1 MSKKILLIFIFP
13 GIFLYGCNDC
23 PKEEDL
29 KQRENELILKENQFA
44 QKEVDYLSLL
54 KFKDSIQANIDSI
67 AYQNWPDSIA
77 GRWNSKTICTESDC
91 SDYVIGDQ
99 RVDVWVFD
107 QDSTGLHTRVLNNK
121 NEIVRTYQ
129 AKYSPDGIRLIFQT
143 DSTATRKVVMNVS
156 LDQLKSEKITGKRII
171 TIDDKCSAVFNLE
184 LNRQSLK
191 D

>member
-1 MSKKILLIFIFP
+1 MSKKILLLLIFP
-13 GIFLYGCNDC
+13 AIFLAGCNDC
-23 PKEEDL
+23 NKEEDL
-29 KQRENELILKENQFA
+29 KQREIELIQKENQFA
-44 QKEVDYLSLL
+44 QKEAQYLSLI
-54 KFKDSIQANIDSI
+54 KFKDSIQSNIDSV
-67 AYQNWPDSIA
+67 AYQIWPDSIA
-77 GRWNSKTICTESDC
+77 GKWNSKTICIESDC

-107 QDSTGLHTRVLNNK
+107 RDSTGLHTKVLNNK

-129 AKYSPDGIRLIFQT
+129 AKYSPEGIRLTFQT

-156 LDQLKSEKITGKRII
+156 LDQLRSDKISGKRTI

-184 LNRQSLK
+184 LNRPSTK